1 MVAFEPDDGNTE
13 TQLDDKT
20 IREVDIRGVSV
31 VWNVETDDVPAVAY
45 HGCASPFE
53 AIGLLIVGA
62 LTMAHEYAFPVD
74 DSDLEDDDEPGE
86 DA

>member
-20 IREVDIRGVSV
+20 AREVDVRGVSV
-31 VWNVETDDVPAVAY
+31 VWNIETDEVPAVTY

-53 AIGLLIVGA
+53 ALGLLVAGVF
-62 LTMAHEYAFPVD
+62 TMAQEYALPVD
-74 DSDLEDDDEPGE
+74 DGDEEEDEPGE